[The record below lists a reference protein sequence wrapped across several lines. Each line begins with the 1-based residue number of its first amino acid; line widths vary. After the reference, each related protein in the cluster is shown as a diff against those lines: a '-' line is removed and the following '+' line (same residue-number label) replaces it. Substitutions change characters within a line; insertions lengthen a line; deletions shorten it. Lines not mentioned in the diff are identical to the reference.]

1 MDSGYFYFRESEGE
15 KRWRKKKEVNMS
27 TSSYSLSL
35 WSNMNMCVGGGERGG
50 GYRANPDFSFSIK
63 DIRRKKTLQFEVR
76 DSERHPLTFISTTSI
91 LWKNHTVHYYNVFG
105 NDQLYGVLHGCYN
118 ISSVSLQVFPLRL
131 SWFVLSKL
139 KFNSS
144 LKKKKG
150 GLKLDFIHKKI
161 SEISFTKTK
170 CELIFFFFA

>member
-1 MDSGYFYFRESEGE
+1 
-15 KRWRKKKEVNMS
+15 MS

-131 SWFVLSKL
+131 S
-139 KFNSS
+139 
-144 LKKKKG
+144 
-150 GLKLDFIHKKI
+150 
-161 SEISFTKTK
+161 
-170 CELIFFFFA
+170 